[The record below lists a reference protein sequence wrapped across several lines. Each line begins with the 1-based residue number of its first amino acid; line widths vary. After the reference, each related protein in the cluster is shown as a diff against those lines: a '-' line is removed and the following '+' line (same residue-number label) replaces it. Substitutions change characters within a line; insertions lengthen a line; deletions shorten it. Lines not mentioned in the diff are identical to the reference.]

1 MPTKGYLES
10 FFIQDLNKVKD
21 ILQKLFKSMAVGAQ
35 SQAFEFSRQ
44 NTWFLENS
52 KVLCKFLM
60 GFCIT

>member
-1 MPTKGYLES
+1 MPTKGCLES
-10 FFIQDLNKVKD
+10 FFIQDPNKVKD
-21 ILQKLFKSMAVGAQ
+21 IVQKVFNSMAVGAQ

-44 NTWFLENS
+44 NTWFLENG